1 MYDDIC
7 NIQAWFHLGI
17 FNITIGYVDYKYN
30 ILYIY
35 MYVYMNC
42 ESPFQI
48 EFTVSLSMVNGPL
61 HRKAPD
67 KISRKLQADAK
78 WLWAGNIL
86 KLSSTMECV
95 LTVDNGYNVV

>member
-1 MYDDIC
+1 
-7 NIQAWFHLGI
+7 
-17 FNITIGYVDYKYN
+17 
-30 ILYIY
+30 
-35 MYVYMNC
+35 MNF

-78 WLWAGNIL
+78 WLGAGNIL
-86 KLSSTMECV
+86 NLSSTMECV

>member
-17 FNITIGYVDYKYN
+17 FNMTIDYVDY
-30 ILYIY
+30 I
-35 MYVYMNC
+35 YMNC

-78 WLWAGNIL
+78 WLGAGNIL